1 MKINFNVTGSE
12 RKALV
17 TAMGEILGLKPK
29 YLGMPSAAYEVG
41 DFTIDKNGT
50 VSFDDGVD
58 EDKVE
63 SLLEQ
68 LADRGIVAGSEKIR
82 KQWLAAREQESQEDT
97 ETTGIDGLVIQMPRD
112 GFTDTAI
119 ENLNKLVT
127 SKSALIKKALGVADL
142 PIEITEDKVSFPWFN
157 PQGDAAL
164 VRAYTK
170 FITALCDMAKEQK
183 RVTAKEKPVSNEK
196 YAFRC
201 FLLRLGFIGDEYKA
215 ERKILLRNLEGSSA
229 FKGGADNEI
238 SE

>member
-17 TAMGEILGLKPK
+17 MAMGEILGTKPK

-41 DFTIDKNGT
+41 VFTVSKNGT
-50 VSFDDGVD
+50 VSFNDDGGD
-58 EDKVE
+58 IGNLLANLAQKGFIAEESTNPPTTEEPQHSEDVG
-63 SLLEQ
+63 LT
-68 LADRGIVAGSEKIR
+68 VA
-82 KQWLAAREQESQEDT
+82 
-97 ETTGIDGLVIQMPRD
+97 MPRE

-127 SKSALIKKALGVADL
+127 SKAALIKKALGVDEL

-183 RVTAKEKPVSNEK
+183 RVTAKEKPVDNEK

-201 FLLRLGFIGDEYKA
+201 FLLRLGFIGNEYKA
-215 ERKILLRNLEGSSA
+215 ERKIFLRNLEGSSA
-229 FKGGADNEI
+229 FKGGASDEI